1 MPRQE
6 RWGHPYP
13 DDRDWGIYNELQVKR
28 GEFFLSL
35 DFIDQWDDQLARMN
49 AGKPGRPFQY
59 PDSFIEWMARI
70 HVFLQMPYRQM
81 EGFVRE
87 LAKFIPGLQ
96 AAGYTTFFRRI
107 KSLEISLK
115 GTPGEQPPG

>member
-1 MPRQE
+1 
-6 RWGHPYP
+6 
-13 DDRDWGIYNELQVKR
+13 
-28 GEFFLSL
+28 
-35 DFIDQWDDQLARMN
+35 MN

-59 PDSFIEWMARI
+59 PESFIAWTARI
-70 HVFLQMPYRQM
+70 STFLQMPYRQM